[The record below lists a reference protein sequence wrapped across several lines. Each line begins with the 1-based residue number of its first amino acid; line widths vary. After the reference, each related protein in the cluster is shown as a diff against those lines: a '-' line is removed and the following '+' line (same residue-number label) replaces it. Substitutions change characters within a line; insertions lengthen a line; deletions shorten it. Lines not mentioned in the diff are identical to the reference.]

1 MIIATHW
8 TLIIW
13 VEIKTLQVLQQ
24 AKKAPD
30 AWSQHETT
38 QKNNQEKVINL
49 NYFLFM
55 LWWLVLWFL
64 SCILFCTISTNFHTL
79 STGIFTRDQFASIK
93 SCKPCQWS
101 HDLCDRSGIFE
112 HPKDSLHWMILL
124 FSYIITSVFFPIVWN
139 LHGYCKL
146 VLKSVRLRPP
156 LSKNFDHWVDV
167 LISTSAPSHWLNSV
181 ALPVGSVLKFSW
193 SLY

>member
-1 MIIATHW
+1 MREVNTKQHTH
-8 TLIIW
+8 T
-13 VEIKTLQVLQQ
+13 
-24 AKKAPD
+24 KKY
-30 AWSQHETT
+30 
-38 QKNNQEKVINL
+38 KQEKVINL

-64 SCILFCTISTNFHTL
+64 SCTLFCTISTNFHTL

-112 HPKDSLHWMILL
+112 HPNDSLQWMILL
-124 FSYIITSVFFPIVWN
+124 FPSSAFFPIMWN
-139 LHGYCKL
+139 LHEYCKL
-146 VLKSVRLRPP
+146 MLKSLQLRLP

-167 LISTSAPSHWLNSV
+167 LISTSAPSHCLNSV
-181 ALPVGSVLKFSW
+181 AWPVGPVLKFSC

>member
-38 QKNNQEKVINL
+38 HKKKNNQEKVINL

-64 SCILFCTISTNFHTL
+64 SCIHSLRVFLHETSLLLSNLASHASEATTFVIGPEYSNTPTI
-79 STGIFTRDQFASIK
+79 
-93 SCKPCQWS
+93 PCNEWYS
-101 HDLCDRSGIFE
+101 Y
-112 HPKDSLHWMILL
+112 SLT
-124 FSYIITSVFFPIVWN
+124 SSVFFPIVWK
-139 LHGYCKL
+139 LHEYYKL
-146 VLKSVRLRPP
+146 MLKSVRLRPP

-181 ALPVGSVLKFSW
+181 AWPVGPVLKFSC

>member
-24 AKKAPD
+24 AKIAPD

-38 QKNNQEKVINL
+38 QKNNQEKVLNL

-64 SCILFCTISTNFHTL
+64 SCILFYTISTNCHSL

-101 HDLCDRSGIFE
+101 HDLCDRSGIFQ
-112 HPKDSLHWMILL
+112 HPKDSLQWMTLL

-146 VLKSVRLRPP
+146 VLKSVRIRPP

-181 ALPVGSVLKFSW
+181 AWPVGPVLKFSC

>member
-1 MIIATHW
+1 MFITVKKQSKKECISLLIEHA
-8 TLIIW
+8 LIIW
-13 VEIKTLQVLQQ
+13 DKIKTLQVLQQ

-38 QKNNQEKVINL
+38 HTQKKNNQEKVINL

-101 HDLCDRSGIFE
+101 HDLCDRSGIFK
-112 HPKDSLHWMILL
+112 HPNDSLQWMILL
-124 FSYIITSVFFPIVWN
+124 FSYIKCFLSNCVKP
-139 LHGYCKL
+139 LR
-146 VLKSVRLRPP
+146 VL
-156 LSKNFDHWVDV
+156 
-167 LISTSAPSHWLNSV
+167 
-181 ALPVGSVLKFSW
+181 
-193 SLY
+193 